1 MMACLGLI
9 LILAG
14 QPWSE
19 EAAASR
25 VRAFQAAQWATTT
38 HLADVATPVLTQLH
52 ARLATRIA
60 DHGGAFN
67 PTDVQVGEDV
77 PRVRL
82 VLAGH
87 SGNRWFVCLEVGGVA
102 HALYLTMFEVANE
115 SARLVLFALGNAKH
129 SDTPEGWAVE
139 VDELKS
145 AFREKRLAPVD
156 PTPYLL
162 KE

>member
-9 LILAG
+9 LMLAG

-19 EAAASR
+19 EAAASQ

-102 HALYLTMFEVANE
+102 
-115 SARLVLFALGNAKH
+115 LGNVKH
-129 SDTPEGWAVE
+129 SDTPEGWAIE
-139 VDELKS
+139 VAELKS

>member
-1 MMACLGLI
+1 V
-9 LILAG
+9 
-14 QPWSE
+14 
-19 EAAASR
+19 AA
-25 VRAFQAAQWATTT
+25 
-38 HLADVATPVLTQLH
+38 PVLTQLH
-52 ARLATRIA
+52 ARLAEQIA

-77 PRVRL
+77 PRFRL

-102 HALYLTMFEVANE
+102 HALYVTMFEATKE
-115 SARLVLFALGNAKH
+115 SARLVLFAPGNVKH
-129 SDTPEGWAVE
+129 SETPEGWAVE
-139 VDELKS
+139 LNELKS
-145 AFREKRLAPVD
+145 AFRERRLAPVD